1 MSNSTRKKRIVTSIC
16 LAVAAM
22 HLLTGPDYR
31 GPFRPFV
38 TGYLI
43 DIALPFAL
51 VLLFG
56 LAADERRWKFRPGLR
71 WALVFG
77 IGAGVEICQ
86 FFGIPLFGK
95 TFDPIDL
102 LAYAGGAGLGL
113 LFETRVFPESPPSQC
128 A

>member
-1 MSNSTRKKRIVTSIC
+1 MSSSTRKKLIVTCIC

-22 HLLTGPDYR
+22 HLLTGPNYR

-43 DIALPFAL
+43 DIVLPFAL

-56 LAADERRWKFRPGLR
+56 LAADEMRWGFRPVLR

-77 IGAGVEICQ
+77 IGASVEICQ
-86 FFGIPLFGK
+86 FLGIPLFGK
-95 TFDPIDL
+95 TFDPIDF

-113 LFETRVFPESPPSQC
+113 LFETRVFFGSPPSQC